1 MIPRRNTE
9 RSTNAVSLRR
19 ENIRLAM
26 NRSDLLSFMREHRL
40 GIQASVSP
48 TGEVQ
53 AAVVGIAV
61 SERFE
66 VIFDTIETSRK
77 VHNLRRNPSI
87 ALVIGGILLGDER
100 TVQYEGTADEPDGP
114 ELGRLKELY
123 FASLPD
129 GPERESW
136 PGITYVRAR
145 PTWIRYSDFNARP
158 PEIFEFD
165 ASQLG

>member
-100 TVQYEGTADEPDGP
+100 TVQYEGTADV
-114 ELGRLKELY
+114 
-123 FASLPD
+123 PD